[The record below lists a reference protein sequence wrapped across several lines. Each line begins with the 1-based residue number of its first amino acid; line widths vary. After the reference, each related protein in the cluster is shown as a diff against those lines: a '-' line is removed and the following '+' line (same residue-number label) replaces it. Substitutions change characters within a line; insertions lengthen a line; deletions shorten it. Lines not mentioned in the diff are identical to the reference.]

1 MRPVHINVERIAA
14 VTRNNNVTDNPATQ
28 APLLSAHGLW
38 RRYDTHVAV
47 RDLDIELTRGDVLG
61 FLGPNGAGKS
71 TTMQMLSG
79 NLAPSSGSISIA
91 GIDLLEEPTLAKRR
105 LGYLPEI
112 PPLYPEMTLL
122 EYLDFCGRL
131 HGMQRKARQAA
142 IERVTE
148 QCDLGEMRHRLIG
161 NLSKG
166 YQQRVG
172 IAQAVLHD
180 PEVVIL
186 DEPTVG
192 LDPIQI
198 RDIRALIRQLGEQHA
213 VILSTHILPEVQEV
227 CSRVLIINHG
237 RAVFESSLADLAH
250 GAPNSVRIS
259 GSALPDDDTLRSFDT
274 VESIQR
280 IGSDTVI
287 VGLNGDPAA
296 LLETA
301 VNSGWGIR
309 EFTPEQRT
317 LEQVFVEI
325 TSRDVASTSHDVED
339 AA

>member
-1 MRPVHINVERIAA
+1 M
-14 VTRNNNVTDNPATQ
+14 TYNPATHT
-28 APLLSAHGLW
+28 PLLSAHGLW
-38 RRYDTHVAV
+38 RSYDNHVAV
-47 RDLDIELTRGDVLG
+47 RDLDIELRRGEVLG

-79 NLAPSSGSISIA
+79 NLAPSNGSIAIA

-105 LGYLPEI
+105 LGYLPEV

-131 HGMQRKARQAA
+131 HSLKRTARQAA
-142 IERVTE
+142 IKRVIE
-148 QCDLGEMRHRLIG
+148 QCDLGEMRHRLIS

-198 RDIRALIRQLGEQHA
+198 RDIRSLIRQLGEQHA
-213 VILSTHILPEVQEV
+213 VILSTHILPEVQEI

-237 RAVFESSLADLAH
+237 SAVFESSLADLAR
-250 GAPNSVRIS
+250 GTANSVRIS
-259 GSALPDDDTLRSFDT
+259 ATALPDDDTLLATRT
-274 VESIQR
+274 VENIQR
-280 IGSDTVI
+280 INNETVI
-287 VGLNGDPAA
+287 IDVNGDPAD
-296 LLETA
+296 LLANA
-301 VNSGWGIR
+301 VSSGWGIR
-309 EFTPEQRT
+309 EFTPQQRT
-317 LEQVFVEI
+317 LEQIFVEI
-325 TSRDVASTSHDVED
+325 TTQDVASTSHNVED